1 VGKAM
6 SDRVPKANAAP
17 VDRKPLL
24 EFDIVFVVGLY
35 VCSLDKGCNDSDV
48 SSSNMNERKEN
59 VCFIVAD
66 YRWSNKDAMM
76 VVSLLSEN
84 AFIQLVSSTRG
95 RLSPNGLQFR
105 TDF

>member
-48 SSSNMNERKEN
+48 SSSNMNERKKN

-76 VVSLLSEN
+76 VVSLLIEN
-84 AFIQLVSSTRG
+84 AFIQLVSSKRG

>member
-6 SDRVPKANAAP
+6 SDRVPKADAAP

-48 SSSNMNERKEN
+48 SSSNMNERKKN

-66 YRWSNKDAMM
+66 YRWSNKDVMM
-76 VVSLLSEN
+76 VVSLLIEN
-84 AFIQLVSSTRG
+84 AFIQLVSSKRG
-95 RLSPNGLQFR
+95 RLSPNGLQFW